1 MLKKYSEPIHFG
13 GENNPGLNVC
23 PPQHTSNDP
32 YCFVEFCERKDAA
45 AAVAAMNGRKILGKV
60 GNLTSAT
67 FETRKVSQSTE
78 TFLCLDVFLFLGLA

>member
-1 MLKKYSEPIHFG
+1 MLVLIKLKSLKCFH
-13 GENNPGLNVC
+13 PGLNVS

-60 GNLTSAT
+60 GSFISPRSEAHCLA
-67 FETRKVSQSTE
+67 VGCD
-78 TFLCLDVFLFLGLA
+78 FLWLK

>member
-1 MLKKYSEPIHFG
+1 MYSEQIYFAI
-13 GENNPGLNVC
+13 EDNLSNPPPNVF

-60 GNLTSAT
+60 GN
-67 FETRKVSQSTE
+67 FISQDIKHI
-78 TFLCLDVFLFLGLA
+78 F